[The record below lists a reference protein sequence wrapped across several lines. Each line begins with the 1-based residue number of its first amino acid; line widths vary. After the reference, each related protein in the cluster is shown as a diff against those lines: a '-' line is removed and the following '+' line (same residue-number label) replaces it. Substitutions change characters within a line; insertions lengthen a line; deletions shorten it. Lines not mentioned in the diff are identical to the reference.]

1 MPPLQVSA
9 ATGGISAALVSA
21 FLRAVDTP
29 LPPLPPVSCQDL
41 IPTYTELHWPSLVL
55 GILLGL
61 VLGQVLELLLTF
73 RQYLVLT
80 IRHRTWAF
88 LNASAVKARLG

>member
-1 MPPLQVSA
+1 MMPPLYRSQLP
-9 ATGGISAALVSA
+9 LVGFPLLL
-21 FLRAVDTP
+21 FLRSFEQ
-29 LPPLPPVSCQDL
+29 PLPPVTCQDL
-41 IPTYTELHWPSLVL
+41 LPVSAELHWPSLVL

-61 VLGQVLELLLTF
+61 VLGQLLELLLTF